1 MSALEATSSGG
12 AAGVTHAELGGP
24 SLARQLIDLRFIVLS
39 GKGGVGRTTVAAAL
53 ARAAQRAGKR
63 VLVAQTDAAERLGH
77 MLGYHEPAAPIGPVV
92 RTVDRGLDV
101 VNMTPRESLHQYAL
115 LVLKYET
122 VYRALFE
129 NRAVRGFL
137 SAVPGL
143 DAYAMLGKAWWHTTE
158 TTAEPGRAGS
168 RRKYDLVI
176 LDGPA
181 SGHAITMLK
190 IPGAILATMPAGP
203 LAKDARALV
212 TLLGDPTQSALVV
225 VTRAEELPARETV
238 ELVAAARALP
248 AGAGGAAALGLGPLL
263 VNALPGD
270 ALLEPRV
277 EAVLD
282 RLPRRTG
289 DATLDEVLALAT
301 VSREQARAARRVL
314 AELARA
320 PGLPMIGLPALPR
333 TSLGPDDIER
343 LAARLM
349 AAGDPRLSGPA
360 PERAPGA
367 SR

>member
-1 MSALEATSSGG
+1 MSAPQATLAGG
-12 AAGVTHAELGGP
+12 AAGAAGGGSSLGRR
-24 SLARQLIDLRFIVLS
+24 LLDLRFIVLS

-63 VLVAQTDAAERLGH
+63 VLIAQTDAAEGLGH
-77 MLGYHEPAAPIGPVV
+77 MLGYRAPAEPIGPVV
-92 RTVDRGLDV
+92 RTVEPGLDV

-158 TTAEPGRAGS
+158 TIAAPGRAGA
-168 RRKYDLVI
+168 RPKYDLVI

-212 TLLGDPTQSALVV
+212 TLLGDRTQSAFVV

-248 AGAGGAAALGLGPLL
+248 AGPGGAEGLCVGPLV

-270 ALLEPRV
+270 TLLEPRIG
-277 EAVLD
+277 AVLD
-282 RLPRRTG
+282 RLSRRTG
-289 DATLDEVLALAT
+289 DATLDDVLGLAD
-301 VSREQARAARRVL
+301 VSREQARAARIVL

-320 PGLPMIGLPALPR
+320 PGLPMIGLPALNR
-333 TSLGPDDIER
+333 TSLGPADIER
-343 LAARLM
+343 LASRLM
-349 AAGDPRLSGPA
+349 APADQVSGA
-360 PERAPGA
+360 AAE
-367 SR
+367 

>member
-1 MSALEATSSGG
+1 MSAPEATLAGG
-12 AAGVTHAELGGP
+12 AAGAEIGAVSLGRR
-24 SLARQLIDLRFIVLS
+24 LVDLRFIVLS

-77 MLGYHEPAAPIGPVV
+77 MLGYRDPTAPIGPVV

-115 LVLKYET
+115 LVLKYEA

-158 TTAEPGRAGS
+158 MTGEPGRVGS

-212 TLLGDPTQSALVV
+212 TLLGDRTQSAFVV

-248 AGAGGAAALGLGPLL
+248 TGPGGAGALCVGPLV
-263 VNALPGD
+263 VNALPGH

-277 EAVLD
+277 GAVLD
-282 RLPRRTG
+282 RLPRKTG
-289 DATLDEVLALAT
+289 DATLDEVLELAA
-301 VSREQARAARRVL
+301 VSREQARAASGVL

-333 TSLGPDDIER
+333 TSLGPGDIER
-343 LAARLM
+343 LAVRLM
-349 AAGDPRLSGPA
+349 AAADPLSAAA
-360 PERAPGA
+360 PESPPEPVR
-367 SR
+367 